1 VKTEFKKTAQ
11 AMTINLGEFLV
22 QEYLITEEQLEEA
35 LVYKDETR
43 CRFGDACVRLGFID
57 QNTLTDMLSRQ
68 LRIPRVELEYYEIDS
83 DILDFV
89 DKDLVSE
96 LNMLPLYRIDNEL
109 VVSTDDPLNVSIID
123 SMQRSTKL
131 KVMTAIST
139 KEEIQKAIQSY
150 FAIYTS
156 ASDLDEQP
164 IQEESNESL
173 ELTEEEAE
181 KIVNVADRILKDSVE
196 LGASDIHI
204 EQKEKNIRVRLRVD
218 GMLQKYRELPKS
230 HASPL
235 ISRYK
240 VLSGI
245 DIAETRKP
253 QDGRFKYQ
261 INKVRSVDL
270 RVSTYPAAHG
280 EKVVMRILDEARGKI
295 PLDRLGFSKNV
306 LESWQK
312 SCSLPNGIVLVT
324 GPTGSGKS
332 TTLYAT
338 LNIMN
343 TIEKNIITIEDPIE
357 YKLDGIIQAQVNE
370 KAEMTFA
377 AALRSMLRQDPD
389 IIMVGEMRDR
399 ETISLAIRAALT
411 GHLVFS
417 TLHTN
422 DAVSSYT
429 RLIDMGT
436 DPFLLSS
443 SIRAILAQRL
453 LRVLCTKC
461 KIEYEPLEKELNS
474 INMKKP
480 ETLIYKKSNK
490 KNCKNCRGTGYRGR
504 IGLYE
509 LLVPSQEINLMI
521 TEGANDIQIQ
531 KAASEKGMKRLTDEG
546 QDMILKGITSIEE
559 LNRVL

>member
-22 QEYLITEEQLEEA
+22 QENLITEEQLEEA
-35 LVYKDETR
+35 LAYKDETR

-546 QDMILKGITSIEE
+546 QNMILKGITSIEE

>member
-1 VKTEFKKTAQ
+1 MTKEFKKTAQ

-22 QEYLITEEQLEEA
+22 QENFISEAQLEES
-35 LVYKDETR
+35 LIYKEETQS
-43 CRFGDACVRLGFID
+43 RFGEACVRLGFID
-57 QNTLTDMLSRQ
+57 QITLTEMLSRQ
-68 LRIPRVELEYYEIDS
+68 LRIPRVELEYYEIDP
-83 DILDFV
+83 DILDLV
-89 DKDLVSE
+89 DKDLANE
-96 LNMLPLYRIDNEL
+96 LNVLPLYRIENEL
-109 VVSTDDPLNVSIID
+109 VVATDNPLSVSMID
-123 SMQRSTKL
+123 SIQRSTKL
-131 KVMTAIST
+131 KVLTAIST
-139 KEEIQKAIQSY
+139 SEEIQKAIQSY
-150 FAIYTS
+150 FSIYTS
-156 ASDLDEQP
+156 SSDFDEEP
-164 IQEESNESL
+164 IQEDSDDSL

-204 EQKEKNIRVRLRVD
+204 EQREKNIRVRLRVD

-245 DIAETRKP
+245 DIAESRKP

-261 INKVRSVDL
+261 VNKARSVDL

-280 EKVVMRILDEARGKI
+280 EKIVMRILDEARGKI
-295 PLDRLGFSKNV
+295 PLDRLGFSKQA
-306 LESWQK
+306 LDIWQK
-312 SCSLPNGIVLVT
+312 ACSFPNGIVLVT

-338 LNIMN
+338 LNIVN

-443 SIRAILAQRL
+443 SVRAILAQRL
-453 LRVLCTKC
+453 LRVLCPKC
-461 KIEYEPLEKELNS
+461 KTEYDPLEKELTS
-474 INMKKP
+474 IHMKKP
-480 ETLIYKKSNK
+480 ETAIFRKSDK
-490 KNCKNCRGTGYRGR
+490 KNCKNCRGSGYRGR
-504 IGLYE
+504 VGLYE
-509 LLVPSQEINLMI
+509 LLVPSPEINLMI
-521 TEGANDIQIQ
+521 TDGANDIQIQ
-531 KAASEKGMKRLTDEG
+531 KTASQQGMKRLIHEG
-546 QDMILKGITSIEE
+546 QDMVLKGITSIEE

>member
-22 QEYLITEEQLEEA
+22 QENLITEEQLEEA
-35 LVYKDETR
+35 LAYKDETR

>member
-1 VKTEFKKTAQ
+1 
-11 AMTINLGEFLV
+11 M
-22 QEYLITEEQLEEA
+22 
-35 LVYKDETR
+35 
-43 CRFGDACVRLGFID
+43 
-57 QNTLTDMLSRQ
+57 
-68 LRIPRVELEYYEIDS
+68 
-83 DILDFV
+83 
-89 DKDLVSE
+89 
-96 LNMLPLYRIDNEL
+96 
-109 VVSTDDPLNVSIID
+109 
-123 SMQRSTKL
+123 
-131 KVMTAIST
+131 
-139 KEEIQKAIQSY
+139 
-150 FAIYTS
+150 
-156 ASDLDEQP
+156 
-164 IQEESNESL
+164 
-173 ELTEEEAE
+173 
-181 KIVNVADRILKDSVE
+181 
-196 LGASDIHI
+196 
-204 EQKEKNIRVRLRVD
+204 
-218 GMLQKYRELPKS
+218 
-230 HASPL
+230 
-235 ISRYK
+235 
-240 VLSGI
+240 
-245 DIAETRKP
+245 
-253 QDGRFKYQ
+253 
-261 INKVRSVDL
+261 
-270 RVSTYPAAHG
+270 
-280 EKVVMRILDEARGKI
+280 
-295 PLDRLGFSKNV
+295 
-306 LESWQK
+306 
-312 SCSLPNGIVLVT
+312 
-324 GPTGSGKS
+324 
-332 TTLYAT
+332 
-338 LNIMN
+338 
-343 TIEKNIITIEDPIE
+343 
-357 YKLDGIIQAQVNE
+357 DGIIQAQVNE

>member
-22 QEYLITEEQLEEA
+22 QENLITEEQLEEA
-35 LVYKDETR
+35 LAYKDETR

-261 INKVRSVDL
+261 INKMRSVDL

-546 QDMILKGITSIEE
+546 QNMILKGITSIEE

>member
-1 VKTEFKKTAQ
+1 MKTEFKKTAQ

-22 QEYLITEEQLEEA
+22 QENLITEEQLEEA
-35 LVYKDETR
+35 LAYKDETR

>member
-1 VKTEFKKTAQ
+1 MKTEFKKTAQ

-22 QEYLITEEQLEEA
+22 QENLITEEQLEEA
-35 LVYKDETR
+35 LAYKDETR

-546 QDMILKGITSIEE
+546 QNMILKGITSIEE

>member
-22 QEYLITEEQLEEA
+22 QENLITEEQLEEA
-35 LVYKDETR
+35 LAYKDETR

-261 INKVRSVDL
+261 INKMRSVDL

>member
-1 VKTEFKKTAQ
+1 MKTEFKKTAQ

>member
-1 VKTEFKKTAQ
+1 VKTGFKKTAQ
-11 AMTINLGEFLV
+11 AMTINLGKFLV
-22 QEYLITEEQLEEA
+22 QEDLITEDQLEEVLA
-35 LVYKDETR
+35 YKDETQ
-43 CRFGDACVRLGFID
+43 CRFGDACVRLGFIN
-57 QNTLTDMLSRQ
+57 QNTLTDILSRQ

-156 ASDLDEQP
+156 QSDLDDQP
-164 IQEESNESL
+164 VQEESDESL

-218 GMLQKYRELPKS
+218 GMLQKYRELPRS

-245 DIAETRKP
+245 DIAETRRP

-295 PLDRLGFSKNV
+295 PLDRLGFSNNV

-312 SCSLPNGIVLVT
+312 ACSLPNGIVLVT

-370 KAEMTFA
+370 KAEMTFS

-461 KIEYEPLEKELNS
+461 KIEYEPLEKELTS